1 MVKNIKGHL
10 RPIVLIPV
18 GIAAVSMSSIL
29 IRFAQGYISSLSI
42 AAFRL
47 LIAVVLILP
56 FVVLRHHLE
65 LRSFS
70 KPDLVYTLMSGLL
83 LAVHFA
89 SWITSLEYTSVAS
102 SVVLV
107 STTPL
112 WVAAASPL
120 LLNERVER
128 RVWLG
133 LVITLMGGLVIAFSD
148 SCARTGWNWTCISLQ
163 NLRDGNTLR
172 GDLLAVLGAVSGA
185 GYLIIGRRLRK
196 KYSLLPY
203 ILLVYGAAAVL
214 LALSVLLIEGIP
226 PVFPPK
232 VYFWLILLA
241 IFPQLI
247 GHSIF
252 NWALRYLPVGYVSVT
267 LLGEPLGST
276 ILAYIILREIPNQL
290 KIFGAILILSGIVI
304 ASLSQQSSNQT

>member
-1 MVKNIKGHL
+1 MAKNIKGHL
-10 RPIVLIPV
+10 QPIVLIPV
-18 GIAAVSMSSIL
+18 GIAAVAMSSIL
-29 IRFAQGYISSLSI
+29 IRFAQDFASSLSI

-47 LIAVVLILP
+47 LIAVLIILP
-56 FVVLRHHLE
+56 FVVLKYPRE

-70 KPDLVYTLMSGLL
+70 KPDLLYTLVSGLL
-83 LAVHFA
+83 LAIHFG

-120 LLNERVER
+120 LLNERVNR

-148 SCARTGWNWTCISLQ
+148 SCARIGWNWICISLQ
-163 NLRDGNTLR
+163 NLSDGSTLR
-172 GDLLAVLGAVSGA
+172 GDFLAVLGAVSGA

-203 ILLVYGAAAVL
+203 ILLVYSAAAVL
-214 LALSVLLIEGIP
+214 LVLAVLIIEGVP
-226 PVFPPK
+226 PVFPPI

-267 LLGEPLGST
+267 LLGEPVGST

-290 KIFGAILILSGIVI
+290 KIFGAILILSGIII
-304 ASLSQQSSNQT
+304 ASLSR

>member
-1 MVKNIKGHL
+1 MAKRIKGHL
-10 RPIVLIPV
+10 RPIFLIPI

-29 IRFAQGYISSLSI
+29 IRFAQDFASSLAI

-47 LIAVVLILP
+47 LFAVLIILP
-56 FVVLRHHLE
+56 FVLLKYHKE
-65 LRSFS
+65 LGSFS
-70 KPDLVYTLMSGLL
+70 KPDLLYTLLSGLL
-83 LAVHFA
+83 LAIHFA

-120 LLNERVER
+120 LLNERVEE
-128 RVWLG
+128 RVWWG
-133 LVITLMGGLVIAFSD
+133 LLITLIGGLLIAFSD
-148 SCARTGWNWTCISLQ
+148 SWIKSGGWTGLSLQ
-163 NLRDGNTLR
+163 NLSAANTLQ

-185 GYLIIGRRLRK
+185 GYLLIGRSLRR

-203 ILLVYGAAAVL
+203 IFLVYGTAAVL
-214 LALSVLLIEGIP
+214 LILSVLLLEGVP

-232 VYFWLILLA
+232 VYFWLILMA
-241 IFPQLI
+241 VFPQLI

-252 NWALRYLPVGYVSVT
+252 NWALRYLPAGYVSVT

-276 ILAYIILREIPNQL
+276 ILAYIILREIPNQH
-290 KIFGAILILSGIVI
+290 KIIGAILILSGIMV
-304 ASLSQQSSNQT
+304 ASLSQKKPN

>member
-1 MVKNIKGHL
+1 MAKRIKDHL
-10 RPIVLIPV
+10 QPIFLIPL

-29 IRFAQGYISSLSI
+29 IRFAQDFASSLAI

-47 LIAVVLILP
+47 LFAVLIILP
-56 FVVLRHHLE
+56 FVVQKYHQE

-70 KPDLVYTLMSGLL
+70 KPDLLFTLLSGLL
-83 LAVHFA
+83 LAIHFA

-120 LLNERVER
+120 LLKERVER
-128 RVWLG
+128 RVWWG
-133 LVITLMGGLVIAFSD
+133 LLITLIGGLVIAFSD
-148 SCARTGWNWTCISLQ
+148 SWVKSGSWTGLSLQ
-163 NLRDGNTLR
+163 NLGAENTLQ

-203 ILLVYGAAAVL
+203 ILLVYGTAAVL
-214 LALSVLLIEGIP
+214 LILSVLLVEGVP
-226 PVFPPK
+226 PVYPPK
-232 VYFWLILLA
+232 VYVWLVLMA
-241 IFPQLI
+241 VFPQLI

-252 NWALRYLPVGYVSVT
+252 NWALRYLPAGYVSVT

-276 ILAYIILREIPNQL
+276 ILAYIILREIPNQPKL
-290 KIFGAILILSGIVI
+290 IGAILILSGIMI
-304 ASLSQQSSNQT
+304 ASLSQKKPNQT

>member
-1 MVKNIKGHL
+1 MAKRIKGHL
-10 RPIVLIPV
+10 RPVFIIPV

-29 IRFAQGYISSLSI
+29 IRFAQGFASSLAI

-47 LIAVVLILP
+47 LFAVLIILP
-56 FVVLRHHLE
+56 FAVFKHPKE

-70 KPDLVYTLMSGLL
+70 KPDFLYTLLSGLL
-83 LAVHFA
+83 LAIHFA

-120 LLNERVER
+120 LLNEQVER
-128 RVWLG
+128 RVWWG
-133 LVITLMGGLVIAFSD
+133 LLTTLIGGLVIAFSD
-148 SCARTGWNWTCISLQ
+148 SWIKTGGWTGLLYQ
-163 NLRDGNTLR
+163 NLSAGKALL

-185 GYLIIGRRLRK
+185 GYLIIGRSLRK

-214 LALSVLLIEGIP
+214 LILSVLFVEGVP

-232 VYFWLILLA
+232 VYFWLILMA
-241 IFPQLI
+241 VFPQLI

-252 NWALRYLPVGYVSVT
+252 NWALRYLPAGYVSVT

-290 KIFGAILILSGIVI
+290 KIIGAILILSGIMV
-304 ASLSQQSSNQT
+304 ASLSQRKPNQT